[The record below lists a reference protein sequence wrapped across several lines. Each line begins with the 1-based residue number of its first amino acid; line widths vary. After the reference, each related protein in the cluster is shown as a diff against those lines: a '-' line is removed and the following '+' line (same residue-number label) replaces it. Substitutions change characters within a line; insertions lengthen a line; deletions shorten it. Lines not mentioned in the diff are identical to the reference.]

1 LDIIDAV
8 HTLQYVVVRAGELL
22 EALHCS
28 LDVAVVGV
36 HEHRELAVLPLPHRA
51 RAARCDIKNLSVL
64 GVAALPT
71 N

>member
-1 LDIIDAV
+1 
-8 HTLQYVVVRAGELL
+8 
-22 EALHCS
+22 
-28 LDVAVVGV
+28 VVGV

-71 N
+71 NQTITNGKQEMIIMNLERQE